1 MAIYHS
7 WLIPAIGMARAG
19 VLVNYAG
26 ALVSLALI
34 IGVSIWGYKLVVRD
48 VSGIPVVRA
57 MAGDMRIL
65 PVTPGGEVTDHTGL
79 SVNEVAGLGE
89 AAELNDS
96 VSLAPMKAGLSDEDI
111 EAQPLAEENGILDPN
126 SVVEPVVKMR
136 VLLNST
142 QVGSAALSTNEVFA
156 LAEQIAAK
164 AALQEPLPTNE
175 ILKSDINI
183 NENTAIAILGQNIPG
198 VFVSLRPVLRPTL
211 VYQEVA
217 PVIPAF
223 ALPSDEPLV
232 TTAPF
237 AIGTN
242 LVQLGAF
249 PNADVAA
256 LDWIRLN
263 RLFESVMDGKIR
275 VIQAAISGGK
285 TFYRLRA
292 QGFVELGDA
301 RRFCATLIAEGTDCI
316 PVVVR

>member
-19 VLVNYAG
+19 VLMNYAG

-34 IGVSIWGYKLVVRD
+34 IGVSIWGYKLIVRD

-89 AAELNDS
+89 AAALRDS
-96 VSLAPMKAGLSDEDI
+96 VSLAPMKAGLSNEDI
-111 EAQPLAEENGILDPN
+111 EAQPLAEANGILGPDT
-126 SVVEPVVKMR
+126 VVEPVVKMR
-136 VLLNST
+136 VVLNPT
-142 QVGSAALSTNEVFA
+142 QVGSPTLSTKEVFA

-164 AALQEPLPTNE
+164 ADLQEPIRPNLFS
-175 ILKSDINI
+175 ISDLDINEDI
-183 NENTAIAILGQNIPG
+183 ENTILGQSTDG

-211 VYQEVA
+211 GYQEA
-217 PVIPAF
+217 TPVIAAF
-223 ALPSDEPLV
+223 ALASDEPLV

-249 PNADVAA
+249 PDADVAA

-263 RLFESVMDGKIR
+263 RLFEGVMDGKIR

-292 QGFVELGDA
+292 QGFEELGDA